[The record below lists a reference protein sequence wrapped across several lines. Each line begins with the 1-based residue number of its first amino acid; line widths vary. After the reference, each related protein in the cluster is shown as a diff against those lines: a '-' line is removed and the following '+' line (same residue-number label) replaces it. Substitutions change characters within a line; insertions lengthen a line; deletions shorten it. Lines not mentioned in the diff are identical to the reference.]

1 MKIIIFINHSH
12 NMIGRAYKE
21 TESLTRAGHQVTI
34 LARYDNKLQTE
45 EIVGGAKVL
54 RYIVWPQTRIPFIKQ
69 IIFSLRWIRIG
80 LRLDADVY
88 QASDADTLLEAAV
101 CAVIKRKK
109 LVYDS
114 YELFLDIISLQNKKI
129 VRCYWW
135 LKEWIG
141 VRLSDCVIVANK
153 ERAEVMRRRYQFA
166 KKIEVIENFP
176 NKIIIPESIYLE
188 NRKVMREKLNISNKT
203 VFVFQ
208 GYLNKNRGL
217 EELALALPYCKK
229 LQGTSFLIIGDGD
242 YKSDFEKYVK
252 QKYNNFIFTGRVD
265 YLKLSQYLSAGDV
278 GLVFY
283 PPICLNYIYAAS
295 NKLYE
300 YMMNRLSVLSNNI
313 ITICRVLMEEKCGLY
328 YGDGAESLAE
338 KIDYLVDNAMEI
350 SKMRQNGFV
359 AAMQKYNWEYQEQK
373 FLNIYEKL

>member
-1 MKIIIFINHSH
+1 
-12 NMIGRAYKE
+12 MIGRAYKE

-69 IIFSLRWIRIG
+69 IIFSLRWIRVG

-153 ERAEVMRRRYQFA
+153 ERAEVMRRRYPFA

-229 LQGTSFLIIGDGD
+229 LQNTSFLIIGDGD

-283 PPICLNYIYAAS
+283 PPICLNYIYAAP

-300 YMMNRLSVLSNNI
+300 YMMNQLIVLSNNI
-313 ITICRVLMEEKCGLY
+313 VTICRVLEEERCGLFY
-328 YGDGAESLAE
+328 SKGSESLAE